1 MYVTLLNRVFRV
13 GLIEKVRCEPSPKEV
28 RHMDLCG
35 KEVQAEQI
43 VSAYH
48 EAGLGPLYL
57 GTEEAD
63 EAQVDQVRG
72 SIEREA
78 GI

>member
-1 MYVTLLNRVFRV
+1 MYVTLLNRVFSV

-28 RHMDLCG
+28 RHMDLCR

-48 EAGLGPLYL
+48 EAGLCPLYL
-57 GTEEAD
+57 GTEE
-63 EAQVDQVRG
+63 G
-72 SIEREA
+72 
-78 GI
+78 